1 MAPGHWVAIVAGRV
15 EIQDMAG
22 AMVTGCYSRAQ
33 IEQIV
38 GAIAAKRES
47 SLYIYQGFSTGKYAG
62 GRFAGV
68 TLHYKDALSGD
79 SVYVVFNAGLTYSRS
94 TPTRKRGTPLP
105 GKRFN
110 VGKNHALTQLWKDLG
125 LTLPAKLSELHKCM
139 GKLATV
145 VVTAERNRG
154 KLVKGSIS
162 PANVRPQP
170 SDTSLCDNLSIAPR
184 QECDKPA
191 TEVCDKESPET
202 LATVD
207 SQPDSSAGLGSRVKQ
222 GNQGAAL
229 LSNACPEGQSTEKW
243 LADEIA
249 FQQIL
254 KQEYKPFSARIVH
267 ARAKAKKK
275 GSGDDQAIPG

>member
-22 AMVTGCYSRAQ
+22 TMVTGCYSRAQ

-68 TLHYKDALSGD
+68 TLFYKDALSGD
-79 SVYVVFNAGLTYSRS
+79 SFYVVFNAGLTYSRS
-94 TPTRKRGTPLP
+94 TPTKKRGTPLP

-139 GKLATV
+139 GKLSTV
-145 VVTAERNRG
+145 VVTAERKRG
-154 KLVKGSIS
+154 KLVKGTIS
-162 PANVRPQP
+162 PANVQPQP
-170 SDTSLCDNLSIAPR
+170 SDASPCDNLSIMAR
-184 QECDKPA
+184 QERDKPA
-191 TEVCDKESPET
+191 TEVCDKESPEPLT
-202 LATVD
+202 TAD
-207 SQPDSSAGLGSRVKQ
+207 SQPDSSAGLEDRVKQ

-229 LSNACPEGQSTEKW
+229 LSNVRPEDQSIDEW
-243 LADEIA
+243 LADYIA
-249 FQQIL
+249 AEKIYSQT
-254 KQEYKPFSARIVH
+254 
-267 ARAKAKKK
+267 
-275 GSGDDQAIPG
+275 